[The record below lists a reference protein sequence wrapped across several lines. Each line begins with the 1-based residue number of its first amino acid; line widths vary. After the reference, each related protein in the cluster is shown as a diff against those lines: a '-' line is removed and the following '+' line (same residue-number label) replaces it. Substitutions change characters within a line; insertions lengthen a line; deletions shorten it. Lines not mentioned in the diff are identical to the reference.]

1 MLVCEVSVNAHV
13 FKEAANMSLKEPL
26 CFFVIICRADKDSAK
41 MSFPNVGKS
50 LLSRKIFSPDI
61 VKGLGTSLL
70 FAGLDLREI
79 F

>member
-61 VKGLGTSLL
+61 VKG
-70 FAGLDLREI
+70 ARLDLREI